1 MAGYGSAKKDYREW
15 LLAGLRMKAARAA
28 SGQGQTEVGLA
39 GPDQA
44 QTYQVQ
50 PFYQGQPFVLYP
62 HPSALNPFAGASA
75 GGGTQPAADPDQL
88 NKQMMEWFLDRRKY
102 EPEWDKLERQQSAI
116 DALRARSQSS
126 IEANPLTR
134 RVVAMPHWTQG
145 VGNVAQGLRAG
156 YDQRRQNAD
165 VAKLHAEELAYLRKQ
180 LGLDVAERAGKTEV
194 PDEESDPQNPWRA
207 LPKWWR
213 GL

>member
-44 QTYQVQ
+44 QTYQVP

-145 VGNVAQGLRAG
+145 VGNVAQGLRAQ
-156 YDQRRQNAD
+156 YDQRQQDAD
-165 VAKLHAEELAYLRKQ
+165 VAKLHAEELAYLRQQ
-180 LGLDVAERAGKTEV
+180 LG
-194 PDEESDPQNPWRA
+194 PQSKEDKEYNRRSPWRN
-207 LPKWWR
+207 LQT
-213 GL
+213 